1 MDNKAYNVITLTH
14 LTPEWHD
21 RDWVMFHAM
30 FQILVDFVELEHP
43 FTFDFD
49 MTERMT
55 DKGVM
60 LAKVEEM
67 KLQEYV
73 EAHYYYS
80 NIRDEDKLAAN
91 IEALNHALRMEELF
105 NLYNWYT
112 SKLYELSDAHYEL
125 SAEKMMKA
133 EDEHT
138 NTINH
143 VLQRVLNI
151 RQYLWT

>member
-14 LTPEWHD
+14 LTPEWCD

-49 MTERMT
+49 MSERMA
-55 DKGVM
+55 DKEVM
-60 LAKVEEM
+60 RAKVEEM
-67 KLQEYV
+67 KLQEYI

-80 NIRDEDKLAAN
+80 NIEEKDKLLAN
-91 IEALNHALRMEELF
+91 VEAFNHALRMEELF
-105 NLYNWYT
+105 DLYDWYT
-112 SKLYELSDAHYEL
+112 SKKYELPDSHYEL
-125 SAEKMMKA
+125 PTEEMMKA

-138 NTINH
+138 NTINNM
-143 VLQRVLNI
+143 LQRVLNI

>member
-1 MDNKAYNVITLTH
+1 MDKKAYNVITLTH
-14 LTPEWHD
+14 LTPEWCD

-49 MTERMT
+49 MSERMT
-55 DKGVM
+55 DKVVM
-60 LAKVEEM
+60 FAKVEEM
-67 KLQEYV
+67 KLQEYI

-80 NIRDEDKLAAN
+80 NIEEKDKLAAN
-91 IEALNHALRMEELF
+91 VEAFNHALRMEELF
-105 NLYNWYT
+105 NLYDWYT
-112 SKLYELSDAHYEL
+112 CKLYELPDEIYDL
-125 SAEKMMKA
+125 PVEKMMKA

-138 NTINH
+138 NTINNM
-143 VLQRVLNI
+143 LQRVLNI